1 MPCAILVA
9 LFLNE
14 IRKKAVKH
22 VVQTVITFLHF
33 ISWVVMA
40 GIITGL
46 FGSSGAING
55 ILTSIRLPSVSPISK
70 ASTFWEFI
78 WASDWNRTS
87 GLPLRR
93 APSPRGRPKVL
104 AITRLLPPLRHIIKI
119 SLCNY
124 FCRRE
129 FNLYITKRWEPVLQ
143 WGTTKNLKIFR
154 NTSKK
159 PDKTNTST
167 ISKTRKY
174 FWSCSVSVNVLPG
187 S

>member
-93 APSPRGRPKVL
+93 APTYCHSLSIWGKVNPSGIL
-104 AITRLLPPLRHIIKI
+104 YKTVSDSIRVILNTPSVKLCKALKVSWLFAPANNWGMPWYYHRHLLYDHHASYVR
-119 SLCNY
+119 S
-124 FCRRE
+124 
-129 FNLYITKRWEPVLQ
+129 W
-143 WGTTKNLKIFR
+143 
-154 NTSKK
+154 
-159 PDKTNTST
+159 
-167 ISKTRKY
+167 
-174 FWSCSVSVNVLPG
+174 
-187 S
+187 